1 MSDDPIKFE
10 NEQPSDT
17 PVVGLSL
24 AAAKD
29 KKDLVKDFIKKHFP
43 FLFDVRSLFYF
54 ILFLVIVSLGW
65 CAWSLWNNY
74 FTQLYGWDYEHQYV
88 CFYYTYWDTWHEF
101 FRTGHFNLYSYNTF
115 LGTDNIGSNS
125 YYGLFDPFV
134 TVMILFP
141 RVWIPQMTAIT
152 TFAKL
157 IVTAL
162 LMRGY
167 LKYMG
172 ISEWTARIGAVACAF
187 SGFVNF
193 MVGFPNFVSAA
204 IYAPMILWGIEKV
217 IRERKPTLLVSVR
230 PFSFMI

>member
-29 KKDLVKDFIKKHFP
+29 KKDVVKDFIKKHFP

-125 YYGLFDPFV
+125 YYGLFDRFV

-193 MVGFPNFVSAA
+193 MVGFSNFVSALRTGLPA
-204 IYAPMILWGIEKV
+204 YFTGWW
-217 IRERKPTLLVSVR
+217 
-230 PFSFMI
+230 